1 MKKIF
6 YLFMIIMGF
15 SCQKM
20 EEPIFDPSA
29 KAPEI
34 ASIVLDKEVLKY
46 NEKAMLSADIYD
58 DKGISH
64 VEIRLVANN
73 SILYSKVV
81 PGNKQKEMK
90 LEEEIGLQFGRLSDN
105 TVVSVTVIATNI
117 DMKTTESSYNI
128 SLIRPVFDKLYLV
141 VAETNEEF
149 VLSKDNDNLSEQYIY
164 KSDVDLPNNTNVYIY
179 SETNKQGLVW
189 GFDKESEVCA
199 LNSSEPIPLFDSE
212 NVDNKVE
219 KVVFNAYSFEV
230 SPLKKGM
237 MINDV
242 LFMPYKKNASD
253 ENFVDATLR
262 ANNVSLVNGE
272 EVYTE
277 LIDLDIISFDPDF
290 FNIENNKL
298 IYTGQTGIVTLYL
311 NTKYN
316 FVFVESQDN
325 PLVTTSN
332 YPYVLFVNG

>member
-117 DMKTTESSYNI
+117 DM
-128 SLIRPVFDKLYLV
+128 
-141 VAETNEEF
+141 
-149 VLSKDNDNLSEQYIY
+149 
-164 KSDVDLPNNTNVYIY
+164 
-179 SETNKQGLVW
+179 
-189 GFDKESEVCA
+189 
-199 LNSSEPIPLFDSE
+199 
-212 NVDNKVE
+212 
-219 KVVFNAYSFEV
+219 
-230 SPLKKGM
+230 
-237 MINDV
+237 
-242 LFMPYKKNASD
+242 
-253 ENFVDATLR
+253 
-262 ANNVSLVNGE
+262 
-272 EVYTE
+272 
-277 LIDLDIISFDPDF
+277 
-290 FNIENNKL
+290 
-298 IYTGQTGIVTLYL
+298 
-311 NTKYN
+311 
-316 FVFVESQDN
+316 
-325 PLVTTSN
+325 
-332 YPYVLFVNG
+332 